1 MRCHPILLPQK
12 KIYNMATKDISVI
25 RDKKTGDIKNI
36 RDKGIKDAKAKTA
49 VAQTDAV
56 RMKTVDDKEVYID
69 RNSLVQAIA
78 EVMNSNSQSTI
89 QTLFGADAN
98 GNHANINMANL
109 ASVLSVPTYQG
120 YVSSTTDIDTIK
132 DGLYVVSSSPS
143 SQPSCIPGILI
154 KLTIGERGVM
164 INFQGYGSTGATRFK
179 AFAVRARYGNS
190 WQGTVWRT
198 YKCSDET

>member
-1 MRCHPILLPQK
+1 
-12 KIYNMATKDISVI
+12 MATKDISVI

-36 RDKGIKDAKAKTA
+36 RDKEIKDAKAKTA

-109 ASVLSVPTYQG
+109 ASVLSATIVPTDADINALTSPG
-120 YVSSTTDIDTIK
+120 RFSTTKNGFGVLVFNTP
-132 DGLYVVSSSPS
+132 YSN
-143 SQPSCIPGILI
+143 GILLQEVY
-154 KLTIGERGVM
+154 KFSNTA
-164 INFQGYGSTGATRFK
+164 QHA
-179 AFAVRARYGNS
+179 ARYYTTE
-190 WQGTVWRT
+190 W
-198 YKCSDET
+198 SDWSNNIF

>member
-1 MRCHPILLPQK
+1 
-12 KIYNMATKDISVI
+12 MATKDISVI

-36 RDKGIKDAKAKTA
+36 RDKEIKDAKAKTA

-56 RMKTVDDKEVYID
+56 RMKTVDNKEVYID

-109 ASVLSVPTYQG
+109 ASVLSAIFPICGEISTNEEFGRWAPNGKVEFWGVTAQNLSGAPTTG
-120 YVSSTTDIDTIK
+120 D
-132 DGLYVVSSSPS
+132 LR
-143 SQPSCIPGILI
+143 GILF
-154 KLTIGERGVM
+154 LATNTIGYAIKIYIDVM
-164 INFQGYGSTGATRFK
+164 SEIQIWGKVQGGAWDRIH
-179 AFAVRARYGNS
+179 
-190 WQGTVWRT
+190 
-198 YKCSDET
+198 

>member
-36 RDKGIKDAKAKTA
+36 RDKEIKDAKAKTA

-56 RMKTVDDKEVYID
+56 RMKTVDNKEVYID

-109 ASVLSVPTYQG
+109 ASVLSG
-120 YVSSTTDIDTIK
+120 HFAIYVNTDLDYNATIDTIVQNIYWQYIPNNK
-132 DGLYVVSSSPS
+132 VFALISGTQSTSRCLAIGYKTINGAGGAYISMCFYGS
-143 SQPSCIPGILI
+143 PGIKYSYL
-154 KLTIGERGVM
+154 
-164 INFQGYGSTGATRFK
+164 NNGAWTSR
-179 AFAVRARYGNS
+179 S
-190 WQGTVWRT
+190 L
-198 YKCSDET
+198 